1 MQFVTMSSLLPHYKR
16 ISVKIKQAQF
26 ITSVT
31 GNDNFPGR
39 GLPQIAV
46 LGKSNVG
53 KSSLINCL
61 ANQKKLAKTSQQPGK
76 TRLINIFLFNDNFHL
91 VDLPGYGYAK
101 VSKDM
106 QEDWMRMMDEYLC
119 GSEHLEHLLLL
130 VDIRHEPTANDKV
143 MAEWA
148 RDSAI
153 PFSVVAT
160 KADKL
165 SRSQQIRAIGVIAKS
180 LGIEKD
186 QVLPFSSANRQG
198 REELTDHIGK
208 VLKL

>member
-1 MQFVTMSSLLPHYKR
+1 M
-16 ISVKIKQAQF
+16 KIKQARF
-26 ITSVT
+26 VTSIT
-31 GNDNFPGR
+31 GNDAFSGR

-46 LGKSNVG
+46 IGKSNVG

-76 TRLINIFLFNDNFHL
+76 TRLINIFLFNEDFHL
-91 VDLPGYGYAK
+91 VDLPGYGYAR

-106 QEDWMRMMDEYLC
+106 QDDWMRMMDEYLC
-119 GSEHLEHLLLL
+119 GSEHLDHLLLL
-130 VDIRHEPTANDKV
+130 VDIRHEPGANDKV

-148 RDSAI
+148 RESAI

-165 SRSQQIRAIGVIAKS
+165 SKSQQIRSINMIAKT
-180 LGIEKD
+180 LGVEKN

-198 REELTDHIGK
+198 REELIDHVGR
-208 VLKL
+208 VLKLS

>member
-1 MQFVTMSSLLPHYKR
+1 M
-16 ISVKIKQAQF
+16 KIQQAQF
-26 ITSVT
+26 VTSVT

-76 TRLINIFLFNDNFHL
+76 TRLINIFLFNNSFHL

-119 GSEHLEHLLLL
+119 GSKYLDHLLLL
-130 VDIRHEPTANDKV
+130 VDIRHEPSANDKV

-165 SRSQQIRAIGVIAKS
+165 SKSQQIRSLGVIAKA
-180 LGIEKD
+180 LNIEKD

-198 REELTDHIGK
+198 REELTDYIGK

>member
-1 MQFVTMSSLLPHYKR
+1 M
-16 ISVKIKQAQF
+16 KIKQAQF

-31 GNDNFPGR
+31 GNAAFPGR

-76 TRLINIFLFNDNFHL
+76 TRLINIFLFNEDFHL

-119 GSEHLEHLLLL
+119 ESQHLTHLLHL

-143 MAEWA
+143 IAEWI
-148 RDSAI
+148 RESGI
-153 PFSVVAT
+153 PCTVVAT

-165 SRSQQIRAIGVIAKS
+165 SKSQQIRAVGVIAKS
-180 LGIEKD
+180 LDVDKSDI
-186 QVLPFSSANRQG
+186 LPFSSVNRQG
-198 REELTDHIGK
+198 KDELLGRMGK
-208 VLKL
+208 ALKQ